1 MMSSAAT
8 PLGAIR
14 GACRPRKTSGRG
26 TRGRVAPA
34 ASGGESTLLPTG
46 KSGVEV
52 RWSEGAPGEI
62 NLTVTVPKKLVAR
75 IYGRE
80 VKNFEK
86 TLQFPGFRKGTRP
99 PLSMVEEAGGA
110 DLKQSAVMAIMRD
123 TMGEGVK
130 QISNALP
137 QSEKLL
143 KDLKDYTA
151 AFDKE
156 KEYVYTFALALQPK
170 VRLGEGHK
178 SLKVTANKILFDPEA
193 VEETIQQRL
202 RESSVLRVALRA
214 LEMGDVAVI
223 DFSSRHIL
231 DDGSLGDRV
240 VGADGARYEFDTS
253 VPLLPGFAEAL
264 VGAMPGGEAVDADLV
279 FPDNWD
285 VESLRGRK
293 ARFTIKVVELF
304 SREIPPLSDAVAGQI
319 AEGTTTVAEARAA
332 VEEYFRDEAERMTES
347 FYEMAIY
354 EALSKTVE
362 VSIPEF
368 MVEDHARNM
377 YAGKMLELQMQGLVD
392 QLTLEELS
400 SDEMVG
406 RYLVSERDVI
416 ELKLVTKLAI
426 DAIYE
431 TEGLTV
437 SEDEVRAEIEST
449 KAEFDSLGTPYDDD
463 RLAETARS
471 LIKGQVVLNWLKDH
485 TDVTWTEMFA
495 RDAGPEPDSR
505 LY

>member
-1 MMSSAAT
+1 MAVPSLAFS
-8 PLGAIR
+8 
-14 GACRPRKTSGRG
+14 GACRCPGRSRVA
-26 TRGRVAPA
+26 RGRRAGRAVAA
-34 ASGGESTLLPTG
+34 VASGGESTLLPAG

-52 RWSEGAPGEI
+52 RWSEGAVGEI

-86 TLQFPGFRKGTRP
+86 GLAFPGFRKGTRP
-99 PLSMVEEAGGA
+99 PLSMVEEAGGM

-130 QISNALP
+130 HIANALP

-143 KDLKDYTA
+143 KDLADYVTT
-151 AFDKE
+151 FDKGE
-156 KEYVYTFALALQPK
+156 DYVYTFAMALRPK
-170 VRLGEGHK
+170 VRLTGGHK
-178 SLKVTANKILFDPEA
+178 NLKVTAKKILFDPSA

-202 RESSVLRVALRA
+202 RESSTLRVALRP
-214 LEMGDVAVI
+214 LEVGDVAVI
-223 DFSSRHIL
+223 DFSSRYIL

-253 VPLLPGFAEAL
+253 MPLLPGFADAL
-264 VGAMPGGEAVDADLV
+264 VGSTAGGAAVDADLV
-279 FPDNWD
+279 FPDDWE
-285 VESLRGRK
+285 VEVLRGRK

-304 SREIPPLSDAVAGQI
+304 SREIAPLTDAVAGQI
-319 AEGTTTVAEARAA
+319 AEGTKTVAEARAA

-347 FYEMAIY
+347 FHEMAIFD
-354 EALSKTVE
+354 ALVKTVE
-362 VSIPEF
+362 VSVPDF
-368 MVEDHARNM
+368 LVEDHARNM

-392 QLTLEELS
+392 QKTLEELS
-400 SDEMVG
+400 TDEMVG

-416 ELKLVTKLAI
+416 ELKLVTKMAV
-426 DAIYE
+426 DAIFE
-431 TEGLTV
+431 SEGLVVT
-437 SEDEVRAEIEST
+437 EAEVRTEVEST
-449 KAEFDSLGTPYDDD
+449 KREFDSLGTPYDDD
-463 RLAETARS
+463 RLEETARS
-471 LIKGQVVLNWLKDH
+471 LLQGQAVLTWLKEH
-485 TDVTWTEMFA
+485 TEVTWTEMFA